1 MKGKWPMNTHEK
13 DQVMS
18 AVISLLEIIV
28 AMKSKDPIPRI
39 VLAVLLKVVTDDKLI
54 RILLILLTIILD
66 ELSD

>member
-1 MKGKWPMNTHEK
+1 MNTNEK
-13 DQVMS
+13 DQIMS

-28 AMKSKDPIPRI
+28 VMKSGKHPIPKI
-39 VLAVLLKVVTDDKLI
+39 VLAVLLRVVTDDKLI

>member
-1 MKGKWPMNTHEK
+1 MNTNEK
-13 DQVMS
+13 DQIMS

-28 AMKSKDPIPRI
+28 VMKSGKHQIPKI
-39 VLAVLLKVVTDDKLI
+39 VLAVLLRVVTDDKLI

>member
-1 MKGKWPMNTHEK
+1 MNTHEK
-13 DQVMS
+13 DQIMS

-28 AMKSKDPIPRI
+28 VMKSGKDLIPKI
-39 VLAVLLKVVTDDKLI
+39 VLSVLLRVVTDDKLI